1 MTFLMSPRLRFTIKT
16 IAVSAL
22 LASASGQIVAQTVIN
37 TATGSVRP
45 SEPVTLNFANAEIEA
60 VARTMA
66 TITGRNVV
74 VDPRVKGQ
82 LNLVTERAVPPA
94 AAFQQ
99 FLAALRLQGFTV
111 VETAGLYKVVPEAD
125 AKLQGGSVTVV
136 QGSSGSAPAGGQIVT
151 QIFKLNF
158 ESAANLVPVLRP
170 LISPNNTINVNPG
183 NNSLVI
189 TDYADN
195 LQRLA
200 RIIAAMDVSN
210 ASDVEVIPLRHAVAT
225 DLAPLVARLIDG
237 GSGTGPAPAAGQG
250 QADTSFKTTLLAEPR
265 SNSLILRA
273 ANPARVAQ
281 VRALVAQLDQA
292 PAPGSSA
299 STGNIHVVYLK
310 NADATKLATTLRA
323 AMAAMGTGASTSG
336 SSFGGTAAP
345 SAPSAGLSG
354 GGTSGSMLS
363 TGTGLSGGLGST
375 GSSAGGLGGNS
386 MGTSATNNNQP
397 STGGQ
402 IQADPTTNS
411 LIITAPEPLYRQLR
425 AVIDQLDGRRAQ
437 VLVESLIVEV
447 TASKLAEFG
456 IQWQGIL
463 GKQGDGTIGVIGTNS
478 GQAGANILNIT
489 AALATGT
496 VSGLT
501 GTGGLGNGMNIGL
514 APRINGQYYLGALAN
529 FLQNSGDANVL
540 STPNLMTLDNEEAR
554 IIIGDNVP
562 FVTGSYANST
572 GSSTVNPF
580 TTVERKDVG
589 LMLKVRPQIS
599 ENGTVK
605 MSIYQEVSK
614 IDRSTL
620 SNANGPTTSK
630 RSIESNVV
638 VDDGNIIVIGGLL
651 EDSYS
656 QGQDKVPVMGDLPVV
671 GGLFRSETRSRNKT
685 NLMVFLRPVVV
696 RDNATSEALMT
707 DRYEAIRA
715 LQQVTQPTS
724 SVMMNSVSGAPVL
737 PALPERSVMPAATP
751 AAVPATPVVPTPMQ
765 QLAPSLPPPQ
775 GGGAAT
781 PAPVSS
787 NTAPAALQQTAAAGA
802 PPLYYVNLGV
812 FGEDAA
818 GRAAMAKLHDAAL
831 PLAVQAVETNRG
843 KATRVRVGPYATE
856 DAAQAAAAQVRSS
869 GLAPNATVA
878 AQPL

>member
-1 MTFLMSPRLRFTIKT
+1 MNSLLSPRLGFALKA
-16 IAVSAL
+16 IAASAL
-22 LASASGQIVAQTVIN
+22 LACASGQIIAQTAID
-37 TATGSVRP
+37 TGTGSVRAG
-45 SEPVTLNFANAEIEA
+45 EPVTLNFANAEIEA

-82 LNLVTERAVPPA
+82 LNLVTERAVSPA

-111 VETAGLYKVVPEAD
+111 VEAAGLYKVVPEAD
-125 AKLQGGSVTVV
+125 AKLQGGSVSVV
-136 QGSSGSAPAGGQIVT
+136 QGSSGSAPGGGQIVT

-158 ESAANLVPVLRP
+158 ENAANLVPVLRP

-200 RIIAAMDVSN
+200 RIVAAMDVSN
-210 ASDVEVIPLRHAVAT
+210 ASDVEVIPLRNAVAT

-237 GSGTGPAPAAGQG
+237 GSGAAPVAAQG
-250 QADTSFKTTLLAEPR
+250 QADTSFKTTLIAEPR

-299 STGNIHVVYLK
+299 ASGNIHVVYLK

-323 AMAAMGTGASTSG
+323 AMAAMGGGNGGAASSGGGASSPAPSTGLSTGGMLSTNGSSSG
-336 SSFGGTAAP
+336 SST
-345 SAPSAGLSG
+345 
-354 GGTSGSMLS
+354 
-363 TGTGLSGGLGST
+363 SGGLGSST
-375 GSSAGGLGGNS
+375 SA
-386 MGTSATNNNQP
+386 MGTSSTNNNQP

-425 AVIDQLDGRRAQ
+425 DVIDKLDGRRAQ

-447 TASKLAEFG
+447 SANKVAEFG

-463 GKQGDGTIGVIGTNS
+463 GKNGDGTVGVIGTNS
-478 GQAGANILNIT
+478 GAAGANILNVT
-489 AALATGT
+489 AALA
-496 VSGLT
+496 SGSTTSIATAASSL
-501 GTGGLGNGMNIGL
+501 GKGLNLAL

-554 IIIGDNVP
+554 IIIGNNVP

-605 MSIYQEVSK
+605 MAIYQEVSK
-614 IDRSTL
+614 IDTATL

-638 VDDGNIIVIGGLL
+638 VDDGSIIVIGGLL

-656 QGQDKVPVMGDLPVV
+656 QGQDKVPVMGDIPVL
-671 GGLFRSETRSRNKT
+671 GNLFRSENRTRNKT
-685 NLMVFLRPVVV
+685 NLMVFLRPIVV
-696 RDNATSEALMT
+696 RDNATSDALMM

-715 LQQVTQPTS
+715 LQQTTQPAP
-724 SVMMNSVSGAPVL
+724 SVVMKSVSGAPIL
-737 PALPERSVMPAATP
+737 PALPQRTDPG
-751 AAVPATPVVPTPMQ
+751 AVTVP
-765 QLAPSLPPPQ
+765 
-775 GGGAAT
+775 
-781 PAPVSS
+781 
-787 NTAPAALQQTAAAGA
+787 
-802 PPLYYVNLGV
+802 
-812 FGEDAA
+812 
-818 GRAAMAKLHDAAL
+818 
-831 PLAVQAVETNRG
+831 
-843 KATRVRVGPYATE
+843 
-856 DAAQAAAAQVRSS
+856 
-869 GLAPNATVA
+869 
-878 AQPL
+878 AQPLAPLPAESSPR

>member
-1 MTFLMSPRLRFTIKT
+1 MTSLFLPRLRFALKT
-16 IAVSAL
+16 IAASAL
-22 LASASGQIVAQTVIN
+22 LVGGSGQILAQTAID
-37 TATGSVRP
+37 TRTGSVRP

-82 LNLVTERAVPPA
+82 LNLVTERAVTPA

-111 VETAGLYKVVPEAD
+111 VEAAGLYKVVPEAD
-125 AKLQGGSVTVV
+125 AKLQGGSVSVV
-136 QGSSGSAPAGGQIVT
+136 QGSAGSAPGGGQIVT

-158 ESAANLVPVLRP
+158 ENAANLVPVLRP

-200 RIIAAMDVSN
+200 RIVAAMDVSN
-210 ASDVEVIPLRHAVAT
+210 ASDVEVIPLKNAIAA

-237 GSGTGPAPAAGQG
+237 GSGTGAPAAAQG
-250 QADTSFKTTLLAEPR
+250 QADTSFKTTLIAEPR
-265 SNSLILRA
+265 SNALILRA

-281 VRALVAQLDQA
+281 VRALVDRLDQP

-299 STGNIHVVYLK
+299 ASGNIHVVYLK

-323 AMAAMGTGASTSG
+323 AMAAMGGNSSGGASAGGSSPAPSTGLSTGGMLSTSG
-336 SSFGGTAAP
+336 TA
-345 SAPSAGLSG
+345 
-354 GGTSGSMLS
+354 TSGNGSNS
-363 TGTGLSGGLGST
+363 GLGS
-375 GSSAGGLGGNS
+375 GASS
-386 MGTSATNNNQP
+386 MGTSSTNNNQP

-425 AVIDQLDGRRAQ
+425 AVIDKLDGRRAQ

-447 TASKLAEFG
+447 AANKVAQFG

-478 GQAGANILNIT
+478 GTAGSNILGLT
-489 AALATGT
+489 AALA
-496 VSGLT
+496 SGST
-501 GTGGLGNGMNIGL
+501 TSIATAATGLGAGMNLAL

-540 STPNLMTLDNEEAR
+540 STPNIMTLDNEEAK
-554 IIIGDNVP
+554 ILIGNNVP

-589 LMLKVRPQIS
+589 LMLKVRPQIG

-605 MSIYQEVSK
+605 MAIYQEISK
-614 IDRSTL
+614 IDDSTR
-620 SNANGPTTSK
+620 NNTNGPSTSK
-630 RSIESNVV
+630 RSVESNVL
-638 VDDGNIIVIGGLL
+638 VDDGSIIVIGGLL
-651 EDSYS
+651 EDTYS
-656 QGQDKVPVMGDLPVV
+656 QGEDKVPLMGDLPVV
-671 GGLFRSETRSRNKT
+671 GSLFKSENRKRNKT
-685 NLMVFLRPVVV
+685 NLMIFLRPIVV
-696 RDNATSEALMT
+696 RDTATSDALVV

-715 LQQVTQPTS
+715 LQQNTQPAPS
-724 SVMMNSVSGAPVL
+724 LMMGTVSGAPVL
-737 PALPERSVMPAATP
+737 PALP
-751 AAVPATPVVPTPMQ
+751 
-765 QLAPSLPPPQ
+765 
-775 GGGAAT
+775 
-781 PAPVSS
+781 APV
-787 NTAPAALQQTAAAGA
+787 AKPAVPAALQPQ
-802 PPLYYVNLGV
+802 
-812 FGEDAA
+812 
-818 GRAAMAKLHDAAL
+818 
-831 PLAVQAVETNRG
+831 Q
-843 KATRVRVGPYATE
+843 
-856 DAAQAAAAQVRSS
+856 
-869 GLAPNATVA
+869 
-878 AQPL
+878 

>member
-1 MTFLMSPRLRFTIKT
+1 MTFLFSPRLRLTIKT
-16 IAVSAL
+16 IAASAL
-22 LASASGQIVAQTVIN
+22 LASAGGQILAQTAIS

-111 VETAGLYKVVPEAD
+111 VETAGLYKVVPEAEG
-125 AKLQGGSVTVV
+125 KLQGGSVSVV
-136 QGSSGSAPAGGQIVT
+136 QGSSGTAPAGGQIVT

-200 RIIAAMDVSN
+200 RIVAAMDVAN
-210 ASDVEVIPLRHAVAT
+210 ASDVEVIPLRNAVAT
-225 DLAPLVARLIDG
+225 DLAPLVARLIEG
-237 GSGTGPAPAAGQG
+237 GSGTAPAVGQG

-310 NADATKLATTLRA
+310 NAAATTRATTLRA
-323 AMAAMGTGASTSG
+323 AMAAMGTGASA
-336 SSFGGTAAP
+336 GGGASAAAMP
-345 SAPSAGLSG
+345 SPAAPSAGLNG

-363 TGTGLSGGLGST
+363 TGSGLSGGMGGTAGLGS
-375 GSSAGGLGGNS
+375 GNT

-425 AVIDQLDGRRAQ
+425 AVIDKLDGRRAQ

-447 TASKLAEFG
+447 AANKLAQFG

-478 GQAGANILNIT
+478 GQAGANILGVT
-489 AALATGT
+489 AALA
-496 VSGLT
+496 SGNVTTMANAAAGL
-501 GTGGLGNGMNIGL
+501 GGGLNLGL
-514 APRINGQYYLGALAN
+514 APRVNGQYYLGALAN

-554 IIIGDNVP
+554 ILIGDNVP
-562 FVTGSYANST
+562 FVTGSYANT
-572 GSSTVNPF
+572 GIGGSVNPF
-580 TTVERKDVG
+580 NTVERKDVG
-589 LMLKVRPQIS
+589 LMLKVRPQIG

-605 MSIYQEVSK
+605 MAIYQEISK

-620 SNANGPTTSK
+620 SNATGPTTSK
-630 RSIESNVV
+630 RAVESNVV
-638 VDDGNIIVIGGLL
+638 VEDGSIIVIGGLL
-651 EDSYS
+651 EDTYS
-656 QGQDKVPVMGDLPVV
+656 QSEDKVPVMGDLPVV
-671 GGLFRSETRSRNKT
+671 GNLFKSENRSRRKT
-685 NLMVFLRPVVV
+685 NLMIFLRPIVV
-696 RDNATSEALMT
+696 RDNATSDALVV

-715 LQQVTQPTS
+715 LQHTTQPS
-724 SVMMNSVSGAPVL
+724 PSLVMGTVSGAPVL
-737 PALPERSVMPAATP
+737 PPMPERPAAPVQP
-751 AAVPATPVVPTPMQ
+751 AAVPVPAPMQ
-765 QLAPSLPPPQ
+765 QLAPEAAPP
-775 GGGAAT
+775 AVS
-781 PAPVSS
+781 APVPGPQSS
-787 NTAPAALQQTAAAGA
+787 APAEPAVQSVRALVPA
-802 PPLYYVNLGV
+802 PLYYVNVGV
-812 FGEDAA
+812 FGQDAES
-818 GRAAMAKLHDAAL
+818 RSTLTKLREAAL
-831 PLAVQAVETNRG
+831 PLSLQPVETNRG
-843 KATRVRVGPYATE
+843 EASRVRVGPYSTE
-856 DAAQAAAAQVRSS
+856 EAAQAAAATLRDKWA
-869 GLAPNATVA
+869 LNATVA
-878 AQPL
+878 APAL

>member
-1 MTFLMSPRLRFTIKT
+1 MPSSLSPRFQLTLKT
-16 IAVSAL
+16 IAACAL
-22 LASASGQIVAQTVIN
+22 LACASGQLAAQTAID
-37 TATGSVRP
+37 TGTGSVRAG
-45 SEPVTLNFANAEIEA
+45 EPVTLNFANAEIEA

-82 LNLVTERAVPPA
+82 LNLVTERAVTPA

-111 VETAGLYKVVPEAD
+111 VEAAGLYKVVPEAD
-125 AKLQGGSVTVV
+125 AKLQSGSVSVV
-136 QGSSGSAPAGGQIVT
+136 QGGSGHAPAGGQIVT

-158 ESAANLVPVLRP
+158 ENAANLVPVLRP

-210 ASDVEVIPLRHAVAT
+210 ASDVEVIPLRNAVAT

-237 GSGTGPAPAAGQG
+237 GSGTAPAVQG

-281 VRALVAQLDQA
+281 VRALVDRLDQ
-292 PAPGSSA
+292 PPVPGSSA

-323 AMAAMGTGASTSG
+323 AMAAMGTGGNAGAGASAG
-336 SSFGGTAAP
+336 ISSPAPAAP
-345 SAPSAGLSG
+345 SGALGG
-354 GGTSGSMLS
+354 GGTSGNMLS
-363 TGTGLSGGLGST
+363 TGSSLSGGNN
-375 GSSAGGLGGNS
+375 AGLGAGSNMGSGSGNS
-386 MGTSATNNNQP
+386 NQP

-411 LIITAPEPLYRQLR
+411 LIITAPEPLFRQLR
-425 AVIDQLDGRRAQ
+425 TVIDQLDGRRAQ
-437 VLVESLIVEV
+437 VLVESLIVEIS
-447 TASKLAEFG
+447 ANKLAEFG
-456 IQWQGIL
+456 IQWQGVL
-463 GKQGDGTIGVIGTNS
+463 GKQGDGTVGVIGTNS
-478 GQAGANILNIT
+478 GKAGANILGLT
-489 AALATGT
+489 AALA
-496 VSGLT
+496 SGNATSIANAAGSL
-501 GTGGLGNGMNIGL
+501 GGGLNLAL
-514 APRINGQYYLGALAN
+514 APRISGQYYLGALAN

-540 STPNLMTLDNEEAR
+540 STPNIMTLDNEEAR
-554 IIIGDNVP
+554 ILIGNNVP
-562 FVTGSYANST
+562 FVTGSYANTT

-580 TTVERKDVG
+580 QTVERKDVG

-614 IDRSTL
+614 IDVATL
-620 SNANGPTTSK
+620 GNANGPTTSK
-630 RSIESNVV
+630 RAIESNVV
-638 VDDGNIIVIGGLL
+638 VDDGSIIVIGGLL

-656 QGQDKVPVMGDLPVV
+656 QSLDKVPVMGDLPVL
-671 GGLFRSETRSRNKT
+671 GNLFRSENRSRNKT
-685 NLMVFLRPVVV
+685 NLMVFLRPIVV
-696 RDNATSEALMT
+696 RDNATSDALMI

-715 LQQVTQPTS
+715 LQQATQPTPS
-724 SVMMNSVSGAPVL
+724 TVMNSVSGAPVL
-737 PALPERSVMPAATP
+737 PALPERSAPAAPAPVQPVPQPMQQLTPVAPPP
-751 AAVPATPVVPTPMQ
+751 AAVPGTGPQSSVP
-765 QLAPSLPPPQ
+765 A
-775 GGGAAT
+775 
-781 PAPVSS
+781 APV
-787 NTAPAALQQTAAAGA
+787 AQARVPA
-802 PPLYYVNLGV
+802 PLYYVNVGV
-812 FGEDAA
+812 FGQDAQS
-818 GRAAMAKLHDAAL
+818 RSTLTKLRDSAL
-831 PLAVQAVETNRG
+831 PLSVQAVETNRG
-843 KATRVRVGPYATE
+843 KATRVRVGPFSTE
-856 DAAQAAAAQVRSS
+856 DAAQAAAADLRSK
-869 GLAPNATVA
+869 LALNATVA

>member
-1 MTFLMSPRLRFTIKT
+1 MNSIAFSAFLACL
-16 IAVSAL
+16 
-22 LASASGQIVAQTVIN
+22 SGQIHAQTAIG
-37 TATGSVRP
+37 TGTSSVRAG
-45 SEPVTLNFANAEIEA
+45 EPVTLNFANAEIEA

-82 LNLVTERAVPPA
+82 LTLITERAVPPM

-111 VETAGLYKVVPEAD
+111 VESAGLYKVVPEAD
-125 AKLQGGSVTVV
+125 AKLQGGSVSVS
-136 QGSSGSAPAGGQIVT
+136 QGGATGGPAGGQIVT

-158 ESAANLVPVLRP
+158 ENAANLVPVLRP

-200 RIIAAMDVSN
+200 RIVAAMDVSN
-210 ASDVEVIPLRHAVAT
+210 ATDVEVIPLRNAIAA
-225 DLAPLVARLIDG
+225 DLVPLVSRLIDG
-237 GSGTGPAPAAGQG
+237 GSNGAAPGAVQG
-250 QADTSFKTTLLAEPR
+250 QTDNAFKTTLLAEPR

-273 ANPARVAQ
+273 ANPARVAM
-281 VRALVAQLDQA
+281 VRSLVEKLDQP

-323 AMAAMGTGASTSG
+323 AMSSASGAATMSTGGNG
-336 SSFGGTAAP
+336 SSTPSTTTGITNTSMLGSGT
-345 SAPSAGLSG
+345 SSSSAGLGSG
-354 GGTSGSMLS
+354 TA
-363 TGTGLSGGLGST
+363 LGA
-375 GSSAGGLGGNS
+375 GASSSNTNS
-386 MGTSATNNNQP
+386 NQP

-411 LIITAPEPLYRQLR
+411 LIISAPEPQYRQLR
-425 AVIDQLDGRRAQ
+425 AVIDKLDGRRAQ

-447 TASKLAEFG
+447 SASKLAQFG
-456 IQWQGIL
+456 IQWQGTI
-463 GKQGDGTIGVIGTNS
+463 GAGNNGTVGVIGTNS
-478 GQAGANILNIT
+478 GTAGANILGAT
-489 AALATGT
+489 AAIASGNATTIATAVG
-496 VSGLT
+496 SLG
-501 GTGGLGNGMNIGL
+501 GGLNMAL

-540 STPNLMTLDNEEAR
+540 STPNLMTLDNEEAK
-554 IIIGDNVP
+554 IVIGNNVP
-562 FVTGSYANST
+562 FVTGSYANT
-572 GSSTVNPF
+572 GGNSGAVNPF
-580 TTVERKDVG
+580 NTVERKDVG
-589 LMLKVRPQIS
+589 LMLRVRPQIS

-614 IDRSTL
+614 IDAATL
-620 SNANGPTTSK
+620 KDTNGPTTSK

-656 QGQDKVPVMGDLPVV
+656 QAEDKVPVMGDIPVV
-671 GGLFRSETRSRNKT
+671 GALFRSENRSRKKT

-696 RDNATSEALMT
+696 RDSMTSDALMT

-715 LQQVTQPTS
+715 LQQVVQPDNNL
-724 SVMMNSVSGAPVL
+724 VMRSVSGAPIL
-737 PALPERSVMPAATP
+737 PPLEPRAMPAAAEP
-751 AAVPATPVVPTPMQ
+751 ALQPAPVPAPVQPPAPMPPQTAVPAALAAPTPVV
-765 QLAPSLPPPQ
+765 
-775 GGGAAT
+775 
-781 PAPVSS
+781 
-787 NTAPAALQQTAAAGA
+787 
-802 PPLYYVNLGV
+802 
-812 FGEDAA
+812 
-818 GRAAMAKLHDAAL
+818 AAL
-831 PLAVQAVETNRG
+831 PPAAEAESAEPAPSPAPAKALPPSYFVNVGIFANGKTTRDTLAKLRKADLPVNVQAVNTNRG
-843 KATRVRVGPYATE
+843 SRTRVRVGPFNTLK
-856 DAAQAAAAQVRSS
+856 AADKAAVSVRA
-869 GLAPNATVA
+869 LALEADVIR
-878 AQPL
+878 Q